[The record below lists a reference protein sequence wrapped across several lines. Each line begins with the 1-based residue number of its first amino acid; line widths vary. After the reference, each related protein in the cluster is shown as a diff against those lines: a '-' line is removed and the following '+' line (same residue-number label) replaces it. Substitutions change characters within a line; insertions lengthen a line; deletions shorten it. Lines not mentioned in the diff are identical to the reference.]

1 MCRKN
6 LQAVMIASL
15 LTLPAFTGAAFAL
28 PPSPPPIFTTFSPT
42 SLPVAVGCPAVFTI
56 HLEAPVEF
64 QGEANLTVTNLPR
77 GMNATFYPNPVKFP
91 YGYNPAKYPSG
102 FDAFAYLMVTVT
114 PDTPLGKVTI
124 ITNGTILPHNEM
136 ERYYYVTVT
145 ELTLNVVPTGP
156 CTGPEGPQI
165 SNSTTTT
172 STTSN
177 AIGNP
182 RIVTMITT
190 TTVTT
195 VSTELLTVTSISVST
210 TTTLP
215 PTTQTYTVSTITLL
229 PNTADSWSAYA
240 LAASIVIAAVVITV
254 VLLPRRNR

>member
-1 MCRKN
+1 M
-6 LQAVMIASL
+6 
-15 LTLPAFTGAAFAL
+15 
-28 PPSPPPIFTTFSPT
+28 
-42 SLPVAVGCPAVFTI
+42 
-56 HLEAPVEF
+56 EF

-91 YGYNPAKYPSG
+91 SGYNPANPWDI
-102 FDAFAYLMVTVT
+102 DAFAYLIVTVT
-114 PDTPLGKVTI
+114 PDTPLGRVTI

-156 CTGPEGPQI
+156 CTGLGGPQI
-165 SNSTTTT
+165 GNSTTTT
-172 STTSN
+172 STTTSN
-177 AIGNP
+177 AMGNP
-182 RIVTMITT
+182 RIVTMVTT
-190 TTVTT
+190 TTS
-195 VSTELLTVTSISVST
+195 VSTELVTVTSISVS

-240 LAASIVIAAVVITV
+240 MAASIVIAAVVLTV
-254 VLLPRRNR
+254 VLLPRRNK